1 MEEEMM
7 EEKLFKYLTF
17 LRDFSQVYT
26 QQIMEGN
33 IPSNSDLKLSQLKA
47 LYAFRDK
54 DCITMKEFALN
65 LGVKFPNMTMI
76 VDGLEQEG
84 IVDRERGHEDRRK
97 VFVSLT
103 DRGKEIRNSFLE
115 QRGRIAQDIFSS
127 ITEQERD
134 LLLESLENVCK
145 IFGKSFEDRM
155 AKKTP

>member
-1 MEEEMM
+1 M

-17 LRDFSQVYT
+17 LRDFSRVYT

-33 IPSNSDLKLSQLKA
+33 IPLNSDLKLSQLKA
-47 LYAFRDK
+47 LYAFRDT

-84 IVDRERGHEDRRK
+84 IVQRERGREDRRK
-97 VFVSLT
+97 VFVSLS
-103 DRGKEIRNSFLE
+103 DKGKEIRDSFLA
-115 QRGRIAQDIFSS
+115 QRGRIAEDIFAN

-134 LLLESLENVCK
+134 LLLESLENVCR

-155 AKKTP
+155 AKRKM

>member
-1 MEEEMM
+1 M

-17 LRDFSQVYT
+17 LRDFSRVYT

-33 IPSNSDLKLSQLKA
+33 IPLQSDLKLSQLKA

-84 IVDRERGHEDRRK
+84 IVGRERGQEDRRK

-103 DRGKEIRNSFLE
+103 DRGKQIRNSFLE
-115 QRGRIAQDIFSS
+115 QRSKIAEEIFAN
-127 ITEQERD
+127 ITDEERD
-134 LLLESLENVCK
+134 LLLGSLENVCK
-145 IFGKSFEDRM
+145 IFRKSFEDRLE
-155 AKKTP
+155 KRK

>member
-1 MEEEMM
+1 M

-17 LRDFSQVYT
+17 LRDFSRVYT
-26 QQIMEGN
+26 QQIMEGH
-33 IPSNSDLKLSQLKA
+33 IPLNSDLKLSQLKA

-76 VDGLEQEG
+76 VDGLEHEG

-103 DRGKEIRNSFLE
+103 ARGKEIRNSFLE
-115 QRGRIAQDIFSS
+115 QRGRIAEDIFSN

-134 LLLESLENVCK
+134 LLLESLENVCR

-155 AKKTP
+155 SKRKL

>member
-1 MEEEMM
+1 M
-7 EEKLFKYLTF
+7 EEKLFRYLTF
-17 LRDFSQVYT
+17 LRDFSRVYT

-33 IPSNSDLKLSQLKA
+33 IPLNSDLKLSQLKA

-84 IVDRERGHEDRRK
+84 IVERERGQEDRRK

-103 DRGKEIRNSFLE
+103 VQGKMIRDSFLQ
-115 QRGRIAQDIFSS
+115 QRSRIAEEIFSNIS
-127 ITEQERD
+127 EQERD
-134 LLLESLENVCK
+134 TLLESLENVCQ
-145 IFGKSFEDRM
+145 IFGKSFEDRL
-155 AKKTP
+155 AKRKP